1 MSLTIGV
8 DVDLT
13 VVDTGRVWCNWLE
26 YKGATLDFKAYA
38 KAMDFGRA
46 PYNISKL
53 AIVPDC
59 VDPLDFWRDPKLYDS
74 LSPLEGSVETLK
86 ALHDKGHKIV
96 FVSAIKGDHHK
107 SKYYFLKKH
116 FPFLSGVV
124 FTKEKHFVNLDVMID
139 DRCDVLNKFDGE
151 KTCKIRF
158 DTVYEQS
165 EKCEAHFVVK
175 SWKDERLLSL

>member
-13 VVDTGRVWCNWLE
+13 VVDTGMHWGSWLA
-26 YKGATLDFKAYA
+26 YKGAKLDYA
-38 KAMDFGRA
+38 AMATAMDNDCI
-46 PYNISKL
+46 PYNLSKL
-53 AIVPDC
+53 AILPEAI
-59 VDPLDFWRDPKLYDS
+59 DPLDFWRDPKLYDS
-74 LSPLEGSVETLK
+74 LLPLDYAVSTLE
-86 ALHDKGHKIV
+86 ALHNKGHKIV

-139 DRCDVLNKFDGE
+139 DRCDVLNKFDGG